1 MGHDPMYARGIQTKE
16 EFPMEKMKAVVEK
29 TRNMPFNTRQLLYG
43 ISVLL
48 TFGVVGRLS
57 MIL

>member
-1 MGHDPMYARGIQTKE
+1 MYARGIQTKE